1 MQYRTKIKI
10 IIVQPKTGI
19 LNSLFI
25 KQESMAKNVY
35 DELKKHFATVKD
47 VTVLSGTGA
56 QGIKFKGKMFA
67 MFTKGHI
74 LLKLSPDRVSEII
87 TSGEGLPYDAGTG
100 KPMKNWVNIPET
112 NKESWIKYCEE
123 AKDFLSK

>member
-1 MQYRTKIKI
+1 MRKK
-10 IIVQPKTGI
+10 
-19 LNSLFI
+19 
-25 KQESMAKNVY
+25 VY
-35 DELKKHFATVKD
+35 DELKKHFAMVKD

-74 LLKLSPDRVSEII
+74 LVKLPPARVNELIA
-87 TSGEGLPYDAGTG
+87 TGEGLPYDVGTG
-100 KPMKNWVNIPET
+100 KPMKNWVNISET
-112 NKESWIKYCEE
+112 RKESWVKYCEE